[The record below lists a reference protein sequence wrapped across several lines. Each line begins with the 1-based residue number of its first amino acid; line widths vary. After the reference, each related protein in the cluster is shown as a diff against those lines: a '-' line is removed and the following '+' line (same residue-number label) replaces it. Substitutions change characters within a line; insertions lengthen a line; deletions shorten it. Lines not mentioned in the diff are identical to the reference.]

1 MYETD
6 LTDYGNEIKNYFETA
21 FNDKRVADGLVK
33 LEVEQNA
40 VKNWQDVYNE
50 YMMKGQFDLAFGA
63 ISGNTYNPLNFL
75 EVLKSDNS
83 SGFTLN
89 WGTDTSAVDPDTP
102 IIYNEKIWSFDALWA
117 VADHGGVV
125 ENGKFIKSVRIAYM
139 DYGTSYD
146 FNNGANFKVTA
157 EFFQHDSIDL
167 KLKRISIYVY
177 GQTYL
182 LVDLEKNP
190 SIKPNEDGS
199 YSISIDAATADAI
212 RLEIMRA
219 QKIDDKDK
227 KNYDPVPFVVD
238 NYDRYWTIE
247 LVYDLRIKDPATNKF
262 GSPTENTVTAAKN
275 KAAWKND

>member
-1 MYETD
+1 
-6 LTDYGNEIKNYFETA
+6 
-21 FNDKRVADGLVK
+21 
-33 LEVEQNA
+33 
-40 VKNWQDVYNE
+40 
-50 YMMKGQFDLAFGA
+50 
-63 ISGNTYNPLNFL
+63 
-75 EVLKSDNS
+75 
-83 SGFTLN
+83 
-89 WGTDTSAVDPDTP
+89 
-102 IIYNEKIWSFDALWA
+102 
-117 VADHGGVV
+117 
-125 ENGKFIKSVRIAYM
+125 M

-167 KLKRISIYVY
+167 KLKRISIYVYY